1 MLKDNGRLKPASKTE
16 LASLK
21 KDRSMYCSKCKEYKT
36 ISKVEF
42 ANTRCDCCGE
52 ILIDSMETSGKAVGK
67 R

>member
-1 MLKDNGRLKPASKTE
+1 MLKDNGRLKPASKIE
-16 LASLK
+16 LASLR
-21 KDRSMYCSKCKEYKT
+21 KDRSMYCPICKEYKT

-52 ILIDSMETSGKAVGK
+52 LLIDSTTATNKAVGK